1 MSELAVLVAFPTA
14 AAVIWLTL
22 RTRLSRR
29 LVAEPTGERW
39 SGTATPSFGGV
50 GIAAGLAAGVL
61 LALAVGAID
70 ASSELW
76 GILGGCALLFVAG
89 AVDDARALPPPV
101 KVGAQLGAAALAL
114 AGGLSVELVE
124 NDALALALAVVWL
137 VGMTN
142 AFNLLDNMDGLAASL
157 AAIAAVYFAVD
168 AATVH
173 PNDTVLVL
181 SLSLGLACAG
191 FLPFNIRPGRPAAIF
206 MGDSGSQVLGF
217 ALAAL
222 GLYASWNVAGTTV
235 ATLLLPILVLAVP
248 ILDTALVTVVRL
260 LEGRPV
266 SQGGRDHTSHRI
278 VYRGVSERRAVLLL
292 ALVSAALGATSLAYT
307 VLDDAWIAA
316 IGVLVTFALLVQF
329 ASFIAE
335 VDRAPETG
343 SRFMRRF
350 IVHRQRLVE
359 VLVDF
364 ALITAAFG
372 AAFLLRLDGSGTENQ
387 RHILAVSLPVLL
399 AARYAA
405 FIPLGLYRGV
415 WRYASASD
423 ALRVVVA
430 VTVSEVVAVAF
441 LAATRSFGDF
451 PLDVFVI
458 DAILCTLLVG
468 ASRFGERA
476 LARTFHHLWARGDRR
491 RTLIVGAGKAG
502 RSLLRELRESPEE
515 HVVGFVD
522 DEARLRGR
530 SLLGVRVLGGTHDLR
545 RILAASRP
553 DTVLVTIP
561 AAPRSVL
568 DGIVG
573 ACEEAEVPCR
583 FVRRETDLDPTAV
596 LGAAAK

>member
-1 MSELAVLVAFPTA
+1 
-14 AAVIWLTL
+14 
-22 RTRLSRR
+22 
-29 LVAEPTGERW
+29 
-39 SGTATPSFGGV
+39 
-50 GIAAGLAAGVL
+50 
-61 LALAVGAID
+61 
-70 ASSELW
+70 
-76 GILGGCALLFVAG
+76 
-89 AVDDARALPPPV
+89 
-101 KVGAQLGAAALAL
+101 
-114 AGGLSVELVE
+114 
-124 NDALALALAVVWL
+124 
-137 VGMTN
+137 
-142 AFNLLDNMDGLAASL
+142 
-157 AAIAAVYFAVD
+157 
-168 AATVH
+168 
-173 PNDTVLVL
+173 
-181 SLSLGLACAG
+181 
-191 FLPFNIRPGRPAAIF
+191 
-206 MGDSGSQVLGF
+206 
-217 ALAAL
+217 
-222 GLYASWNVAGTTV
+222 
-235 ATLLLPILVLAVP
+235 
-248 ILDTALVTVVRL
+248 
-260 LEGRPV
+260 
-266 SQGGRDHTSHRI
+266 
-278 VYRGVSERRAVLLL
+278 
-292 ALVSAALGATSLAYT
+292 
-307 VLDDAWIAA
+307 
-316 IGVLVTFALLVQF
+316 VQF

-573 ACEEAEVPCR
+573 ACEEAEIPCR